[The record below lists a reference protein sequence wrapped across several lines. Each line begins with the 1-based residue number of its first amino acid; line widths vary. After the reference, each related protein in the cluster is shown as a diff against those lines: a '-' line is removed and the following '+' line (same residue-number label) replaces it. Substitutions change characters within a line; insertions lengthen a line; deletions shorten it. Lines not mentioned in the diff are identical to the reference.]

1 MLYHLRR
8 HPEFESEI
16 AERKQALAHGVRN
29 AEQLRPLCSTATLD
43 LIASFQNA
51 VVNNLVSRSLSA
63 AEQFGAKSVL
73 VSGGVAA
80 NRQLRRNF
88 EEEAQKR
95 RLEVFFPSR
104 QLSTDNAA
112 MIAAAAYP
120 RFVARDFADGSLNA
134 EPNLPLA

>member
-1 MLYHLRR
+1 
-8 HPEFESEI
+8 
-16 AERKQALAHGVRN
+16 
-29 AEQLRPLCSTATLD
+29 
-43 LIASFQNA
+43 
-51 VVNNLVSRSLSA
+51 
-63 AEQFGAKSVL
+63 VL

-80 NRQLRRNF
+80 NRQLRRTF

-120 RFVARDFADGSLNA
+120 KYLAKDFADGSLNA